1 MSQQRATVVGLVG
14 VELAPLRRCLERG
27 SRAWCLVEGVLMD
40 KQILE
45 NNIKGLKK
53 ARDAC
58 RSQLDIGAMKEL
70 EDAISKLEQLRDHH
84 PSAAEAQQHKLRIL
98 QAIAAAVGIIT
109 HTPKI
114 ACYRL
119 QPAHPPSSST
129 I

>member
-70 EDAISKLEQLRDHH
+70 EDAISKLEQLR
-84 PSAAEAQQHKLRIL
+84 
-98 QAIAAAVGIIT
+98 
-109 HTPKI
+109 
-114 ACYRL
+114 
-119 QPAHPPSSST
+119 PSSKRGRSST
-129 I
+129 AQAAHSPGHRGGRRYRDEHPRLAMRPSWAPQAHS

>member
-58 RSQLDIGAMKEL
+58 RSQLDIGGL
-70 EDAISKLEQLRDHH
+70 LPVSL
-84 PSAAEAQQHKLRIL
+84 
-98 QAIAAAVGIIT
+98 
-109 HTPKI
+109 TP
-114 ACYRL
+114 
-119 QPAHPPSSST
+119 T
-129 I
+129 

>member
-58 RSQLDIGAMKEL
+58 RSQLDIGDRKSTRLNSSHQIISYAVFCLKKKKKEHN
-70 EDAISKLEQLRDHH
+70 QHH
-84 PSAAEAQQHKLRIL
+84 EKVRVHQSHQNR
-98 QAIAAAVGIIT
+98 AV
-109 HTPKI
+109 
-114 ACYRL
+114 
-119 QPAHPPSSST
+119 
-129 I
+129 

>member
-70 EDAISKLEQLRDHH
+70 DDAISKLEQLRDHH

-98 QAIAAAVGIIT
+98 QAIAAVVVIVTNI
-109 HTPKI
+109 
-114 ACYRL
+114 RDWL
-119 QPAHPPSSST
+119 
-129 I
+129 